1 MAAAGAPGPATAAPA
16 DIAAEFNF
24 WNRINYSAFPAMPVG
39 MVMPLYRQQAF
50 GPGTLGPFPPPDPP
64 TWVPRVPGPRVR
76 IDRSYIN
83 NVTRQQRFGR
93 GAMARGF
100 GDMSQWRAIRI
111 LGTGAFGEVTHW
123 KWTQVGKTSPR
134 SRALS
139 TRQGVRD
146 VAVKTAANLASA
158 DFLLNEFNMMTELT
172 LQNDDC
178 HVLKCYN
185 GLPYTLA
192 DCQREG
198 IVAGVPGVPA
208 GPGVAAV
215 PPTGWLSRTRKIILE
230 YCKEGSLGDLLER
243 RQIRLV
249 ICSQRTPEPPSSW
262 ELIWIWISDIC
273 HVLDRSFPLTEMTMW
288 HIFRCLADGLSM
300 LEYGAEITTAPNLP
314 PTVPPT
320 FAAAAP
326 AVTLA
331 PATHLIVHLDLKPD
345 NVLMADRDQPTHPDL
360 PVFKI
365 ADFGNAIKFSR
376 NPAQVF
382 PLNDFVKDRGRRR
395 RGTQGYYAPE
405 QFTLRWNYNNFM
417 TSPVCGRYGSCTN
430 ISRQPPTNLLPSP
443 SPDTG
448 QAAATMYEVGLC
460 ADPNRPVATTGV
472 RADQPYQ
479 LPPGRTIKGAP
490 ALGVLFGFEIDAMTY
505 YSAFFR
511 ETLMECLYEVPAHR
525 PTLLQL
531 RATIEDGIAR
541 CALAGGAQA
550 LEDDWSDIQD
560 PIR

>member
-24 WNRINYSAFPAMPVG
+24 WNRINYSAFPALPVG

-64 TWVPRVPGPRVR
+64 TWVPRVPGLRVR

-123 KWTQVGKTSPR
+123 KWTRVGKTSPR

-243 RQIRLV
+243 RQIRSV
-249 ICSQRTPEPPSSW
+249 
-262 ELIWIWISDIC
+262 
-273 HVLDRSFPLTEMTMW
+273 PLTEMTMW

-430 ISRQPPTNLLPSP
+430 IW
-443 SPDTG
+443 